1 MNQSVNFYTH
11 ILELQSRVYIT
22 PSRLSL
28 FISWETAWSIVC
40 LLVNAGEEGMC
51 DDLTRTSKNGQYC
64 PFPVG

>member
-11 ILELQSRVYIT
+11 ILELVESVYN
-22 PSRLSL
+22 SL
-28 FISWETAWSIVC
+28 PVKFVYQLGNS
-40 LLVNAGEEGMC
+40 LVYHVFVSERRGGGMC